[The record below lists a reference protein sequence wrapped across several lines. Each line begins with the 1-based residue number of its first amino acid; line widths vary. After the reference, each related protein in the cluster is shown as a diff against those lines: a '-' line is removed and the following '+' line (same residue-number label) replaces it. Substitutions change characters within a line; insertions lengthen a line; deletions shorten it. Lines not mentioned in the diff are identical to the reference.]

1 MTSLRARLFLVLV
14 VTTGAI
20 WLAATVWIYLGTKR
34 ELERV
39 LDTRLQEAA
48 RMVSSLVRDD
58 GGAAP
63 AAIAAMPQVGANA
76 AESGYERQ
84 LSCQIWSLEGRLISA
99 STAAPAE
106 RLTDQGGGFS
116 DSVIQGERWR
126 VYTIED
132 PAKGVRVLVGD
143 RLGLRDRLVQEL
155 VLGLVA
161 PALLILPLFVG
172 LIWLSLGRGLGP
184 LKQIAA
190 DLKRREVDDLRPVQ
204 AATLDEIRP
213 VTDAVNGL
221 FQRLDAARRHEREIT
236 VFAAHE
242 LRTPLA
248 GIRTQAQIARAA
260 EAPDI
265 RRSALDKIIQ
275 GVDRTARLVSQLLT
289 LARLDA
295 GAMRDVD
302 EPVAVG
308 PLLREI
314 DRDRTRGDLVVA
326 IDPALD
332 ACTVRGDRDCL
343 RMALRNLH
351 ENACGHS
358 PAGGHVRWRRV
369 GEDGIA
375 VEDDGPGIP
384 PDEIALVKQR
394 FYRGPASQQAGSGLG
409 LPIVE
414 VALQRLG
421 GGRLVLLNRP
431 SGGLVATMSLPMR
444 PQPPA

>member
-1 MTSLRARLFLVLV
+1 MTSLRARLFLILV
-14 VTTGAI
+14 VATGAI
-20 WLAATVWIYLGTKR
+20 WLAASAWIYLGTKR
-34 ELERV
+34 ELEKV

-48 RMVSSLVRDD
+48 RMVASLVRDD
-58 GGAAP
+58 GSAAQ
-63 AAIAAMPQVGANA
+63 AAIAAVPQAGAGA
-76 AESGYERQ
+76 DAGYERQ
-84 LSCQIWSLEGRLISA
+84 LSCQIWSLGGRLISA

-132 PAKGVRVLVGD
+132 AAKGVRVLVGD

-172 LIWLSLGRGLGP
+172 LIWLSVGRGLGP

-190 DLKRREVDDLRPVQ
+190 DLKGRPAEDLRPVQ

-213 VTDAVNGL
+213 VTDALNGL

-248 GIRTQAQIARAA
+248 GIRTQAQIAKAA
-260 EAPDI
+260 EAAEI
-265 RRSALDKIIQ
+265 RLSALDKIIQ
-275 GVDRTARLVSQLLT
+275 GVDRTARLVSQLLA

-295 GAMRDVD
+295 GAPG
-302 EPVAVG
+302 EPDALVALG

-314 DRDRTRGDLVVA
+314 DRDRVRGDLVVA

-332 ACTVRGDRDCL
+332 ALAIPGDRDCL
-343 RMALRNLH
+343 RMVLRNLH

-358 PAGGHVRWRRV
+358 PAGGCVRWRRV
-369 GEDGIA
+369 DAESFV
-375 VEDDGPGIP
+375 VEDEGPGIP
-384 PDEIALVKQR
+384 PDELALLRQR
-394 FYRGPASQQAGSGLG
+394 FYRGRASQQPGSGLG

-414 VALQRLG
+414 VALARLG
-421 GGRLVLLNRP
+421 GGRLLLANRS
-431 SGGLVATMSLPMR
+431 SGGLAAMIALPLKPM
-444 PQPPA
+444 PGA